1 MNLFKAYGWLPHD
14 LLIAKSEG
22 YGLGNACLFLLK
34 YYLANRKQRNKVGS
48 SYSDWFE
55 FIRGIPQGSISGPL
69 RFNFFIDNMYLL
81 KCKNPTFVNF
91 QMIIRCI
98 FVAKTYKLLLNN
110 DLTWF
115 EINSMKANPKKFPF
129 MILRKTKRPKH
140 NLLFDSNVIKESADV
155 ELLGLLII
163 IISNFEKHIA

>member
-1 MNLFKAYGWLPHD
+1 
-14 LLIAKSEG
+14 
-22 YGLGNACLFLLK
+22 
-34 YYLANRKQRNKVGS
+34 
-48 SYSDWFE
+48 
-55 FIRGIPQGSISGPL
+55 
-69 RFNFFIDNMYLL
+69 
-81 KCKNPTFVNF
+81 
-91 QMIIRCI
+91 MIIRCI